1 MLFYTVKLN
10 QMTLPVPQCTSVLKL
25 CNEIKIYSCLAIQQ
39 GKNERNIYLTAVR
52 GSRHNIMVEVVL
64 TKAKVK
70 KKFQCLPYSSSATE

>member
-1 MLFYTVKLN
+1 MLFYTVLLN

-25 CNEIKIYSCLAIQQ
+25 CKEIKIFIFSNPT

-52 GSRHNIMVEVVL
+52 GSRHNIMVEAVL